1 MLDAVQRSKMF
12 PDCKHFVDM
21 SCIFTPAQT
30 LADFDMFTNCRRND
44 GSLRFL
50 QMFVEV
56 KCEKKTLRKTQRNFT
71 IK

>member
-1 MLDAVQRSKMF
+1 
-12 PDCKHFVDM
+12 M

-30 LADFDMFTNCRRND
+30 LADFNMFSNCRKND

-56 KCEKKTLRKTQRNFT
+56 KEAKFYMIWGVKEICCRNFRNAHNKNK
-71 IK
+71 IYINFDIL